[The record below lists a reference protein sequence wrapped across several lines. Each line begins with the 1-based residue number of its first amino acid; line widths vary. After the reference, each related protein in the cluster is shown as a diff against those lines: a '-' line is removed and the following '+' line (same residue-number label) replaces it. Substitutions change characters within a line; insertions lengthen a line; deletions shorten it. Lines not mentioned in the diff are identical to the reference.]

1 MREGDGGTRQGRL
14 CLPDKVM
21 ADSRMGVAT
30 EYRHQKRQRFIVKQ
44 GLFLHLTPACL
55 HCTPARRSVNNGNIG
70 APF

>member
-1 MREGDGGTRQGRL
+1 
-14 CLPDKVM
+14 
-21 ADSRMGVAT
+21 VAT